1 MPVRRARNTIS
12 RLSRRRRARLDAN
25 GGRARRAN
33 ARDADANARRATR
46 AGRDATRERRGR
58 ASDDRTRQ
66 HPSNTAARRWRA
78 GERAPLLARGE
89 DVERGLRDD
98 DAANGAADASKGR
111 ERGTRGTGKDVDD
124 GAGAGRMRGA
134 RERRGVRDDG
144 GFGVE
149 GDDDGE
155 RCELGGAIRGDSGA
169 DGGETTTGA
178 RAGES

>member
-1 MPVRRARNTIS
+1 MAR
-12 RLSRRRRARLDAN
+12 
-25 GGRARRAN
+25 
-33 ARDADANARRATR
+33 
-46 AGRDATRERRGR
+46 
-58 ASDDRTRQ
+58 
-66 HPSNTAARRWRA
+66 

-98 DAANGAADASKGR
+98 DAANGAADASKGAR
-111 ERGTRGTGKDVDD
+111 EGREGRGRTWTTALALGG
-124 GAGAGRMRGA
+124 MRGA

-155 RCELGGAIRGDSGA
+155 RCELGGAIRGESGA